1 MIKPIQVAVSFK
13 FFFKYLQCV
22 KGMGIIESRQG
33 EFSHMRKR
41 EVFEV
46 SGLLTYSAVHDR
58 KKDALTV
65 LKSAS

>member
-1 MIKPIQVAVSFK
+1 
-13 FFFKYLQCV
+13 
-22 KGMGIIESRQG
+22 MGIIESRQG

-41 EVFEV
+41 EDFEV